1 MKEYERRLLKL
12 RHLNVDLVAGNEH
25 DGIETKIKKETRNVQ
40 KLHKVLEDKINNRR
54 EEL

>member
-12 RHLNVDLVAGNEH
+12 RHLNVDLAAGNEH
-25 DGIETKIKKETRNVQ
+25 DGIENKIKKENRNVQ
-40 KLHKVLEDKINNRR
+40 KLHKVLEDKIHKRR

>member
-12 RHLNVDLVAGNEH
+12 RHLNVDLAAGNEH
-25 DGIETKIKKETRNVQ
+25 DGIEKKIKKENRHVQ
-40 KLHKVLEDKINNRR
+40 KLHKVLEDKIHMRR

>member
-12 RHLNVDLVAGNEH
+12 RHLNVDLVAGNKH
-25 DGIETKIKKETRNVQ
+25 DGIEIKIKKENRNVQ
-40 KLHKVLEDKINNRR
+40 KLHTVLEGKILKRR